1 MKRWLLAWV
10 ISLPAVAGAAEPP
23 LEVGFGETEITPK
36 LGDKPVFMAG
46 FGQNRKAKGVHDPL
60 KARAWVLRRGKEKL
74 ALVSVD
80 LVGFFRPNVLHVRAD
95 LPGFSYVL
103 VNSTHNHEGPDTL
116 GLWGPTPLQSGVD
129 PAYLKRV
136 EKQIVRAVRQAE
148 KACVPAKA
156 RIGQAPAGHLL
167 RDSREPYLEHEDLI
181 VLDFADAR
189 GKRVGLVVQ
198 WNCHPETLGGKNTEI
213 SADYVGS
220 LVRRLQEKYSCPVV
234 YFTGTVGGLMTSLGV
249 EVKSAG
255 GKRLED
261 GTFEKTERLGELLS
275 EVASRAV
282 KGAKPLD
289 LTPWEVRSREVYLP
303 MDNKFYELARRLGVL
318 RRDAYLWAG
327 DPYRAEKAD
336 PAEAKKRIATRTEVG
351 WLRLG
356 QLEVAAIPGEIYPEL
371 VLGKVQDPPDPG
383 ADFPKAPMEPAIY
396 AQMRGPHRMILGLAN
411 DEIGY
416 IIPRRQW
423 DEKPP
428 FCYGRKKKQYGEVNS
443 LGSQTAPLLCEAF
456 RDLVKGKGRSR
467 VTP

>member
-1 MKRWLLAWV
+1 MKRWLPACV
-10 ISLPAVAGAAEPP
+10 ILLPALAGAEPP
-23 LEVGFGETEITPK
+23 LEVGFGETDLTPK

-46 FGQNRKAKGVHDPL
+46 FGQNRKATGVHDPL

-80 LVGFFRPNVLHVRAD
+80 LVGFFRPNVLHVRAA

-103 VNSTHNHEGPDTL
+103 VNSTHNHEGPDIL

-129 PAYLKRV
+129 PAYLGKV
-136 EKQIVRAVRQAE
+136 EKQVARAVRKAE

-156 RIGQAPAGHLL
+156 RIGQASAGHLL
-167 RDSREPYLEHEDLI
+167 RDSREPYIKHEELV
-181 VLDFADAR
+181 VLDFANAR

-213 SADYVGS
+213 SADYVGP
-220 LVRRLQEKYSCPVV
+220 LVRRLREKYSCPVV

-282 KGAKPLD
+282 KDAKPLD
-289 LTPWEVRSREVYLP
+289 LTPWEVRSREVFLP
-303 MDNKFYELARRLGVL
+303 MDNRLFELARRLGVL

-327 DPYRAEKAD
+327 DPYRAKKAD

-356 QLEVAAIPGEIYPEL
+356 QLEVAAISGEIYPEL

-383 ADFPKAPMEPAIY
+383 ADFPKAPVEPAIY

-443 LGSQTAPLLCEAF
+443 LGPQTAPLLCEAF
-456 RDLVKGKGRSR
+456 RDLVKGKGKK
-467 VTP
+467 